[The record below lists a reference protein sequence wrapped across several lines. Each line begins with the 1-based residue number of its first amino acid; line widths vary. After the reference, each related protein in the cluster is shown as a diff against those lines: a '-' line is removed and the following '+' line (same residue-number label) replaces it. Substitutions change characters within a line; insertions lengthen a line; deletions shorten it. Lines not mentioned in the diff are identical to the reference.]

1 MAVGLRYAAKAVL
14 GAGAVLHDENADLV
28 ARGHLGDGVA
38 HMQPDALLPHHDR
51 ADVGLGRALDDRVD
65 RVADQELDPL
75 RLQDMGDRIGDFHRG
90 LPRYGNWLRASL
102 RQCAR
107 QRIPRTADLWP
118 ACWQDAR
125 VRTPTLER

>member
-51 ADVGLGRALDDRVD
+51 ADVGLGRTLDDRVD

-75 RLQDMGDRIGDFHRG
+75 ALEDLGDRGGDFHRG
-90 LPRYGNWLRASL
+90 LLGCAAMAAVCLQLTASAGAARYADGRERLSLPPAGVRA
-102 RQCAR
+102 
-107 QRIPRTADLWP
+107 D
-118 ACWQDAR
+118 D
-125 VRTPTLER
+125 